1 MSALEKVAYLRGL
14 IDGQKI
20 ADTEEKKRFINALVD
35 ALEAIATEQEDHA
48 EVHTQLNEYLEQL
61 DEEVTDLEDD
71 VDELLGYD
79 EDEEEHHCCCGH
91 HHSDEDDFEEFDEE
105 EYAPVTCPFCEKEFY
120 YEPDSY
126 DEDEDLL
133 CPHCGKPFKQ
143 PELDAEDE

>member
-20 ADTEEKKRFINALVD
+20 ADTDEKKRFINALVD
-35 ALEAIATEQEDHA
+35 TLEVLAREQEDHK
-48 EVHTQLNEYLEQL
+48 ELHTQLSEYLEQL
-61 DEEVTDLEDD
+61 DDDVADLEED
-71 VDELLGYD
+71 VDEILG
-79 EDEEEHHCCCGH
+79 EDDDDCCCCH
-91 HHSDEDDFEEFDEE
+91 HHDEDDGDFDDFDEE
-105 EYAPVTCPFCEKEFY
+105 EYAAVTCPFCNKEFY

-143 PELDAEDE
+143 PESEDKE